1 MINIIYI
8 KQYSGKIFIPLFSL
22 FLFISC
28 ASSPPGGI
36 TSFEYKIPEVFNFNE
51 EDLNKNLNFNK
62 SDNPGYKAVI
72 VFYSYFPVVEVMSYS
87 GDELIIKTKP
97 GELKALIRIMDDDK
111 TVKVH
116 FVEVKGEGKD
126 NLLREFS
133 EKAGL
138 LFPEQD

>member
-1 MINIIYI
+1 MKNIIYL

-28 ASSPPGGI
+28 ASSQPGGVAL
-36 TSFEYKIPEVFNFNE
+36 FEYKIPEIFNFNE
-51 EDLNKNLNFNK
+51 EDLNKNLNFKK

-72 VFYSYFPVVEVMSYS
+72 VFYSYFPVVEVMTYS
-87 GDELIIKTKP
+87 GDDLIIKTKP
-97 GELKALIRIMDDDK
+97 GELKALIRVMDNDK
-111 TVKVH
+111 IVKVY

-133 EKAGL
+133 RKAGL
-138 LFPEQD
+138 LLSELN

>member
-1 MINIIYI
+1 MINILYL
-8 KQYSGKIFIPLFSL
+8 KQYPAKIFILLFPILLS
-22 FLFISC
+22 ISC
-28 ASSPPGGI
+28 ASSQPLGVASI
-36 TSFEYKIPEVFNFNE
+36 EYKIPEVFNFNE
-51 EDLNKNLNFNK
+51 EDLKRNLIFDK
-62 SDNPGYKAVI
+62 SSNSRYNAVI

-97 GELKALIRIMDDDK
+97 GELKALIRVMDNDK

-138 LFPEQD
+138 LFTKQD